1 MDYAMSNHDTK
12 DFWQGVMIILIGLIL
27 LALTFITAPD
37 QVFDD
42 CSGTDVPAHCV
53 E

>member
-1 MDYAMSNHDTK
+1 MSDRDTK
-12 DFWQGVMIILIGLIL
+12 DFWYGVLIILVGLIL
-27 LALTFITAPD
+27 LAITFATSPD

-42 CSGTDVPAHCV
+42 CSGVDVPAHCV